1 MSDISFR
8 RASAADA
15 EEVLDIKREAI
26 EELEHWQ
33 YSPEQVEVWAP
44 KESYVDTF
52 EQAIEDDR
60 FIVHVAEQDGT
71 LIGYGALNVLDERI
85 DAIYVRPDHHGKGVA
100 TAMLKQLELSAK
112 FQDIE
117 VLDIMAAVNAVPFY
131 KSVGY
136 WELED
141 EVTTI
146 EDVDLELVR
155 MRKGLDDVDPDEW
168 FDADPEE
175 IQPDKGE
182 AWFDAD
188 VDVEQLFDDDEES
201 DAWFDADV
209 DVEGLFEA
217 SDADS

>member
-117 VLDIMAAVNAVPFY
+117 VLDIMAAINAVPFY

-209 DVEGLFEA
+209 DVEGFFEA